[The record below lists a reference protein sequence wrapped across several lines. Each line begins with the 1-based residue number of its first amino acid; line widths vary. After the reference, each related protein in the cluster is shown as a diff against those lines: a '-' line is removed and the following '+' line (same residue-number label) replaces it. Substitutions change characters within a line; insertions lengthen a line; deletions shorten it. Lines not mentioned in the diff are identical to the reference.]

1 MSVLFFISAERIDDK
16 TKILTWEFTLETGE
30 NKSYMFNYHVDY
42 KKTNVLYIEQ
52 GSVNRR

>member
-30 NKSYMFNYHVDY
+30 KKSYMFNYHVDY
-42 KKTNVLYIEQ
+42 KKTNVLYID
-52 GSVNRR
+52 